1 MLVSVLKVLASRR
14 ISQTD
19 PLTGAQVPP
28 LAALSLNIS
37 SPGTE
42 LTHLELCFYRRID
55 NDLWS
60 SVQILILSK
69 EMGLI
74 RMSVNIMLLPRFSTH
89 CTVCHSPQPTAPSCS
104 GWDLNRSNKAN
115 SHRRGKWWK
124 EFPQEIFLSLP
135 YSAYPAFTVFT
146 TPDAF
151 SGFSLLVKSNQGPSP
166 NIFTSYNIS
175 IKQMGQHLLRST
187 GV

>member
-42 LTHLELCFYRRID
+42 LTHLELCFYTRVD

-74 RMSVNIMLLPRFSTH
+74 RMSVNIMLL
-89 CTVCHSPQPTAPSCS
+89 
-104 GWDLNRSNKAN
+104 L
-115 SHRRGKWWK
+115 
-124 EFPQEIFLSLP
+124 
-135 YSAYPAFTVFT
+135 
-146 TPDAF
+146 
-151 SGFSLLVKSNQGPSP
+151 
-166 NIFTSYNIS
+166 
-175 IKQMGQHLLRST
+175 
-187 GV
+187 